1 MAILKL
7 THLPLILLS
16 LLCIPSPFCKAQ
28 DPVQI
33 VARAALCFDNRPVM
47 NGCLQSLGINIPG
60 LGSTTTTT
68 NTGNNSTTTL
78 APAPAPFAGGP
89 NATGMC
95 GAPCFGQ
102 MMLMMTCMDGIFS
115 NFQSYQTGLMQGVQA
130 IFQMSCGVT
139 GNGAGGGTGVGGSAG
154 VGAGGSAGVGAGA
167 GAGAGSGSGA
177 GAGAGSSQSG
187 TTTNGGSH
195 LAKTR
200 QGNLKANNGIRI
212 TTPSFRY
219 TIIPLLYA
227 VIYLISC

>member
-16 LLCIPSPFCKAQ
+16 LLCTPSPFCKAQ

-60 LGSTTTTT
+60 LGNTTTTT
-68 NTGNNSTTTL
+68 NTANNSTTTL
-78 APAPAPFAGGP
+78 APAPAPAPFAGGP

-139 GNGAGGGTGVGGSAG
+139 GNSAGG
-154 VGAGGSAGVGAGA
+154 GAGA
-167 GAGAGSGSGA
+167 GAGAGGSAGV

-219 TIIPLLYA
+219 TLIPLLYA

>member
-7 THLPLILLS
+7 AHFPLILLS
-16 LLCIPSPFCKAQ
+16 LLCIPSPFSKAQ

-60 LGSTTTTT
+60 LGNTTTT
-68 NTGNNSTTTL
+68 NTGTNSTTAL
-78 APAPAPFAGGP
+78 APAPAPSAGSP

-115 NFQSYQTGLMQGVQA
+115 NFPSYQTGLMQGVQA
-130 IFQMSCGVT
+130 IFRMSCGIP
-139 GNGAGGGTGVGGSAG
+139 GNGAGAGT
-154 VGAGGSAGVGAGA
+154 GAGA
-167 GAGAGSGSGA
+167 GAGTG
-177 GAGAGSSQSG
+177 QSG

-212 TTPSFRY
+212 TTPSFRF
-219 TIIPLLYA
+219 TLVTFFYA